1 MVQTVTLS
9 ASMRTNLRVLQ
20 KAQDALST
28 THVRISTGRKVDTV
42 TDDVATYF
50 QIKSLDDRVSG
61 FEKRREQIDQSVTT
75 VSAAIAATSAID
87 SLLKQLKGILIS
99 AKTATATERTTL
111 SVQYNSVKSQIDYI
125 ATDATYQGLSLV
137 NNSFARL
144 TTQFSER
151 SSSRLDVTASRL
163 TTYATSAAA
172 VFGTVTNASIA
183 SLVTLT
189 APNVGIYYVARAG
202 SIGANFSTT
211 AVVKYAFGNSV
222 GAAVPTA
229 LIDAGT
235 FVASNVV
242 DPYYISVGSTRG
254 LYTNVYTDTSGLNIF
269 FASQIYL
276 YISSD
281 LTESAAIQTVSTG
294 GTLWSAAAFAPDTG
308 RGYEYFNQAL
318 DHVAVGVDAA
328 ISQNR
333 SFAGNLAVSVAVL
346 QARLT
351 FTKDYMGAQTGG
363 ARALALADV
372 QEEGANLVALQTKLQ
387 LVTRGLAFGAEAER
401 SILRIFS

>member
-1 MVQTVTLS
+1 
-9 ASMRTNLRVLQ
+9 
-20 KAQDALST
+20 
-28 THVRISTGRKVDTV
+28 
-42 TDDVATYF
+42 
-50 QIKSLDDRVSG
+50 
-61 FEKRREQIDQSVTT
+61 
-75 VSAAIAATSAID
+75 
-87 SLLKQLKGILIS
+87 
-99 AKTATATERTTL
+99 
-111 SVQYNSVKSQIDYI
+111 
-125 ATDATYQGLSLV
+125 
-137 NNSFARL
+137 
-144 TTQFSER
+144 
-151 SSSRLDVTASRL
+151 
-163 TTYATSAAA
+163 
-172 VFGTVTNASIA
+172 
-183 SLVTLT
+183 
-189 APNVGIYYVARAG
+189 VARAG

-318 DHVAVGVDAA
+318 DHEAVGVDAA

-351 FTKDYMGAQTGG
+351 FTKDYMDAQTGG